1 VESGSRE
8 KLRKEL
14 DLKEDDLLIGNIG
27 HLVEHKG
34 HRYLI
39 EAMSLVVKRIPQSFL
54 FIAGDGV
61 LREKLERLIAELGLR
76 RRVFLGGVRDDIPDI
91 LQAIDLYVQSS
102 IMEGLGTSIL
112 DAMAARKPVVATR
125 AGGIPEM
132 IRDGIDGRLV
142 PPADPIALAEAIEE
156 LLLDPHKRIEFGSKG
171 REKVERD
178 FSHKRMVRDT
188 LAVYQEIMS

>member
-1 VESGSRE
+1 MPQV
-8 KLRKEL
+8 
-14 DLKEDDLLIGNIG
+14 LKHLLSENLSSLPPGRQA
-27 HLVEHKG
+27 EH
-34 HRYLI
+34 
-39 EAMSLVVKRIPQSFL
+39 
-54 FIAGDGV
+54 AGDGV

-76 RRVFLGGVRDDIPDI
+76 RRVFLGGVRDDIHDI

-156 LLLDPHKRIEFGSKG
+156 LLLDPQKRVEFGSKG